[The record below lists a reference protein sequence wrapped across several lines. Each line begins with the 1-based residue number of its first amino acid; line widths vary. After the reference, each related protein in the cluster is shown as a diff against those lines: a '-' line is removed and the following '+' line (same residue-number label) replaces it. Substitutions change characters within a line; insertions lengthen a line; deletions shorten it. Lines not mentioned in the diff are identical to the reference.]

1 MNIKTIVNT
10 HVIKFDS
17 HSDIIAIC
25 EDGSIWQKQLL
36 DGPDYLDYPWE
47 MISGVTLD
55 EEKDGTDDGTK
66 IE

>member
-1 MNIKTIVNT
+1 MA
-10 HVIKFDS
+10 
-17 HSDIIAIC
+17 IAIC